1 MYGSKIFEY
10 MSMKIKLIVLHV
22 FEQKQQQERSS
33 NNFGSLW
40 FVAHTVDFYIWKK
53 VQRRTPKTRFKD
65 FYGQTPFGP

>member
-10 MSMKIKLIVLHV
+10 MSMKIKLIFLHV

-53 VQRRTPKTRFKD
+53 VQRGMFDLEYIFFQSLK
-65 FYGQTPFGP
+65 

>member
-10 MSMKIKLIVLHV
+10 MSMKIKLIFLQA

-40 FVAHTVDFYIWKK
+40 FVAHTVDF
-53 VQRRTPKTRFKD
+53 
-65 FYGQTPFGP
+65 